1 VHTDFVDTGAVRI
14 SNGANGSGW
23 RRTPARQAPAAGGHF
38 SSVRK
43 SGCQGGVRE
52 PARGR
57 TRSAGAAPH
66 VGRLAWRCGGLAARR
81 WAELVPASAC
91 HPGPMADDELET
103 LLAEQIAYYRT
114 RAVEYDSTYPLDVH
128 ADAVARAEL
137 LTTLEGLAPF
147 GRTLELACGTGQW
160 TVELAR
166 RATAVTAVDAAPEAL
181 AICRQRVG
189 ADVRL
194 VEADLFTWRPRE
206 RYEFVFFSAWLSHVP
221 PQRFDAFWALV
232 ADCLKPDGRV
242 FVIDELPAVAAVE
255 RPAAEQPAPAVYRE
269 VAGVHSF
276 RAVKVLYAPDDLR
289 VRLDAL
295 GWQTDIRT
303 VGWRF
308 YSASLHRG

>member
-1 VHTDFVDTGAVRI
+1 
-14 SNGANGSGW
+14 
-23 RRTPARQAPAAGGHF
+23 
-38 SSVRK
+38 
-43 SGCQGGVRE
+43 
-52 PARGR
+52 
-57 TRSAGAAPH
+57 
-66 VGRLAWRCGGLAARR
+66 
-81 WAELVPASAC
+81 
-91 HPGPMADDELET
+91 MADDELDA

-114 RAVEYDSTYPLDVH
+114 RAAEYDSTYPLDVH

-137 LTTLEGLAPF
+137 STTLEGHAPF

-166 RATAVTAVDAAPEAL
+166 HATTVTAVDAAPEAL
-181 AICRQRVG
+181 AICRRRVG
-189 ADVRL
+189 AAHVHV

-206 RYEFVFFSAWLSHVP
+206 RYDFVFFSGWLSHVP

-255 RPAAEQPAPAVYRE
+255 RPAAEQPAPAVHRE
-269 VAGVHSF
+269 VAGGQAF
-276 RAVKVLYAPDDLR
+276 RAVKVLYGPDELR

-295 GWQTDIRT
+295 GWKADIRT

-308 YSASLHRG
+308 FSASLRRYQRDPRGTQR

>member
-1 VHTDFVDTGAVRI
+1 
-14 SNGANGSGW
+14 
-23 RRTPARQAPAAGGHF
+23 
-38 SSVRK
+38 
-43 SGCQGGVRE
+43 
-52 PARGR
+52 
-57 TRSAGAAPH
+57 
-66 VGRLAWRCGGLAARR
+66 
-81 WAELVPASAC
+81 
-91 HPGPMADDELET
+91 MADDELNA

-128 ADAVARAEL
+128 ADAVARTEL
-137 LTTLEGLAPF
+137 LATLEGLKPF

-166 RATAVTAVDAAPEAL
+166 HATTVTAVDAAPEAL

-189 ADVRL
+189 AAYVHL

-206 RYEFVFFSAWLSHVP
+206 RYDFVFFSAWLSHVP
-221 PQRFDAFWALV
+221 PQRFDALWALV

-255 RPAAEQPAPAVYRE
+255 RPAAEQPAPAVHRE
-269 VAGVHSF
+269 TAGGQAF
-276 RAVKVLYAPDDLR
+276 RAVKVLYAPDELR

-295 GWQTDIRT
+295 GWKADIRT

-308 YSASLHRG
+308 FSASLRRDQRDLERRSR